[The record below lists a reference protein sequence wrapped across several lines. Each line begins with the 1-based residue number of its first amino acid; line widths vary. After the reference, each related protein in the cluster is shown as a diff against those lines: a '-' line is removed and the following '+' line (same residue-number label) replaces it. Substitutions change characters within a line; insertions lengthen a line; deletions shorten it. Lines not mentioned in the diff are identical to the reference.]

1 MSILLLESVHP
12 DAQSLLETHFNVQMG
27 EPTMP
32 IPPGIEPGAIEAI
45 ITRGRGRITA
55 SLMQKCP
62 NLKAIARCGAGLD
75 NIDVHAAASGGI
87 PVVFAPGKTASAVAE
102 HTLLLMLAMA
112 RRLPYLTH
120 EVCMGNWDVRASY
133 EGMELR
139 GKTLGLVGLGAIGK
153 AVASLANAFGM
164 RIIYWSRSSKDVPY
178 NRLEFSDVLKQ
189 SDFISLHTS
198 LNSDTQHLIGPAELD
213 LIRPTAFLINTA
225 RGGLVDEETLLKRLD
240 AKQIA
245 GYATDLLEKD
255 PPDSDHPFFN
265 HPRTMITPH
274 TAVLTDRTYRDICV
288 SVAKN
293 VSALLLGQP
302 TEKEAIYKA

>member
-12 DAQSLLETHFNVQMG
+12 DAKALLEAHFDVQMG
-27 EPTMP
+27 EPAGP
-32 IPPGIEPGAIEAI
+32 LPSNIKLDAIEAI

-55 SLMQKCP
+55 SLIQKCP

-75 NIDVHAAASGGI
+75 NIDVDAAAAADI

-153 AVASLANAFGM
+153 AVASLAHAFGM
-164 RIIYWSRSSKDVPY
+164 RIVYWSRSAKDVPY
-178 NRLEFSDVLKQ
+178 ARLEFNEVLTQ
-189 SDFISLHTS
+189 SDFISLHTA
-198 LNSDTQHLIGPAELD
+198 LNSHTRHLIGPVQLD

-240 AKQIA
+240 ARQIA

-255 PPDSDHPFFN
+255 PPDNDHPFFN

-288 SVAKN
+288 SVAQN
-293 VSALLLGQP
+293 VSALLHGQP
-302 TEKEAIYKA
+302 PEHEAIFKA

>member
-1 MSILLLESVHP
+1 MSILLLESVHQ
-12 DAQSLLETHFNVQMG
+12 DAQALLEAHFDVRMG
-27 EPTMP
+27 EPTTP
-32 IPPGIEPGAIEAI
+32 LPSNTEPDSIEAI

-55 SLMQKCP
+55 SLIQKCP

-75 NIDVHAAASGGI
+75 NIDVKAAASAGI

-102 HTLLLMLAMA
+102 HTILLMLAMA

-120 EVCMGNWDVRASY
+120 EVCMGNWDVRATY

-139 GKTLGLVGLGAIGK
+139 GKTLGLIGLGAIGQ
-153 AVASLANAFGM
+153 AVATLAQAFGM
-164 RIIYWSRSSKDVPY
+164 RIVYWSRSAKDVPY
-178 NRLEFSDVLKQ
+178 TRLELDEVLKQ
-189 SDFISLHTS
+189 SNFISLHTA
-198 LNSDTQHLIGPAELD
+198 LNPETRHLIGPTQLD
-213 LIRPTAFLINTA
+213 LIRPTTFLINTA
-225 RGGLVDEETLLKRLD
+225 RGGLVDEEAMLKRLD

-255 PPDSDHPFFN
+255 PPDRDHPFFN

-293 VSALLLGQP
+293 VSALLQGRP
-302 TEKEAIYKA
+302 VEKYALYKA